1 MMLANGDAMNG
12 LDRRSFLIEAGRVA
26 AGAVL
31 LSRMTPAAAPDRKLK
46 YALSP
51 GSIGVS
57 VSQPEAIDIA
67 AKHGFEA
74 VEANGGYLS
83 SLADAQLGDLLARMT
98 SKGIVWAIAGL
109 PVDFRQDE
117 AKFNDGMEAL
127 RKVAPVLQKAGV
139 TRVTTWVMP
148 CHRQLTYLENFKL
161 HASRLRAAAR
171 VLADHGLR
179 FGLEYVGTQSLRNSQ
194 KFPFQ
199 HTMAETRELI
209 DAIGTGNVGFVLDSW
224 HWWNAGETAADI
236 LALKNEDIVS
246 VDLNDAPAGIPREQ
260 QIDGQR
266 ELPGATGVIPV
277 ASFVD
282 ALLKVGY
289 DGPVRAEPF
298 NKPLNEMDNDAA
310 CAATITALKKVLER
324 V

>member
-1 MMLANGDAMNG
+1 MKGIS
-12 LDRRSFLIEAGRVA
+12 RRDFLSGAGC
-26 AGAVL
+26 G
-31 LSRMTPAAAPDRKLK
+31 TAAAILCSRGRSAAAAERKLK
-46 YALSP
+46 LALSP

-57 VSQPEAIDIA
+57 VSQMDAIDLA
-67 AKHGFEA
+67 QKHGFEA
-74 VEANGGYLS
+74 VEANGGYLV
-83 SLADAQLGDLLARMT
+83 SLPDAQLQDLVGQLK
-98 SKGIVWAIAGL
+98 SKGIAWSAAGL

-127 RKVAPVLQKAGV
+127 RKMAPVLQKAGV

-161 HASRLRAAAR
+161 HATRLRAAAR
-171 VLADHGLR
+171 VLADHGQR

-194 KFPFQ
+194 KFPFL

-224 HWWNAGETAADI
+224 HWWNAGETADDI
-236 LALKNEDIVS
+236 LAVKNQDIVS

-266 ELPGATGVIPV
+266 ELPAATGVIPV
-277 ASFVD
+277 ASFLN

-298 NKPLNEMDNDAA
+298 NKALNEMDNDAA
-310 CAATITALKKVLER
+310 CIATIAALKKACEKV
-324 V
+324 